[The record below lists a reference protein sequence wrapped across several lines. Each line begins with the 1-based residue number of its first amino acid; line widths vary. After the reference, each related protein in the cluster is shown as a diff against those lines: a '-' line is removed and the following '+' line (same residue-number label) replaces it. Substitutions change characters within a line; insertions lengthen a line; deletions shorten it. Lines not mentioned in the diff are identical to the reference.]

1 MTYNGKIHNGV
12 VVLDNGTKLPE
23 GTRVQVE
30 PVAAVEPVAPVETLD
45 PEDVPTLYEQLEPL
59 VGSVEGLP
67 PDMARNH
74 DHL

>member
-1 MTYNGKIHNGV
+1 MTYTGKIHNGV

-23 GTRVQVE
+23 GTRVH
-30 PVAAVEPVAPVETLD
+30 VEPVAPVEPAEAVD

-67 PDMARNH
+67 TDMARNH